1 MDFLDSLDLQLYAH
15 DKKTARVRS
24 WYLFEQYKALEEHQ
38 LDAAQ
43 QLRTRAVQEQ
53 LLQQELTE
61 RRARR
66 SLFDQVSVYIS
77 DPKQGSQAT
86 CLSTNNDDFYESFC
100 ELRDFEDA
108 QSLGS
113 HNGSDNTFMEDK
125 NLEDFEEDTSRADSV
140 SSVVDRE
147 ATVRSP
153 QRTITENIKLH
164 LQTVKENMASLERY
178 ARTGEG
184 DRMSETSV
192 DSLGWPKRSYRRK
205 NVDNNQ
211 LFYMWT
217 RLVAFAYHIIQ
228 LNHGTF
234 QVNSSLRNN
243 ITRRS
248 EADHHS
254 DRSWRNCRKYSVTH
268 TVEQNGKHRQPRRRK
283 RQSTKRCAFS
293 VTHGSGR
300 SLWPSELGACA
311 NANPMRTLARY
322 LDDVL
327 KTGRRLD
334 F

>member
-228 LNHGTF
+228 LNHGNCYYDYSSQLLTAVLACDALRRG
-234 QVNSSLRNN
+234 VNRMLYG
-243 ITRRS
+243 T
-248 EADHHS
+248 A
-254 DRSWRNCRKYSVTH
+254 
-268 TVEQNGKHRQPRRRK
+268 
-283 RQSTKRCAFS
+283 
-293 VTHGSGR
+293 
-300 SLWPSELGACA
+300 LWVAYA
-311 NANPMRTLARY
+311 AA
-322 LDDVL
+322 DVL
-327 KTGRRLD
+327 
-334 F
+334 